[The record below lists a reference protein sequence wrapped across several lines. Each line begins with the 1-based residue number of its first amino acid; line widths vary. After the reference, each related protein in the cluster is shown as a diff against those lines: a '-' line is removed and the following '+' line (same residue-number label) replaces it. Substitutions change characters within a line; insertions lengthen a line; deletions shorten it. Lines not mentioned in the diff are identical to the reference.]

1 MTIAHSTARLAT
13 ASPSSARST
22 IERIEVV
29 PFSLPLLKPT
39 KWGAASERH
48 AADHVAVRVYSSSG
62 AVGTAEAVSRPTI
75 FGETQH
81 SIVHIINDV
90 FAPLLIGR
98 DINDRV
104 GYWNA
109 IDNIQWNPTAKAAL
123 DIAIH
128 DILAQEAGLPLG
140 RYLGGDLVPIPI
152 SYMIA
157 LSGPEAT
164 VTEALQ
170 MKESHGINAFKV
182 KAGKDWRVDVE
193 RVRLLREGLGPT
205 AVIFIDANQLYTP
218 TEAARALQMMSE
230 YDIAMAEEPIP
241 IHLARERKRLSETVN
256 VPILSDDSV
265 ATIADIHRELDLGA
279 IGVLGIKPPRSG
291 IWRSMQAIAVAEI
304 FGLPVW
310 IGSQG
315 VSDIG
320 TMASAHVYAAGG
332 SKRIPYPADLGTFL
346 RQGELMLRDEIVI
359 KNGEMHLT
367 EKPGIGAEIND
378 DILQKFRIDK

>member
-1 MTIAHSTARLAT
+1 MAIRGSSSAAAVHAT
-13 ASPSSARST
+13 ASRSV
-22 IERIEVV
+22 IDRIEVV

-62 AVGTAEAVSRPTI
+62 AIGTAEAVSRPTI
-75 FGETQH
+75 FGETQK
-81 SIVHIINDV
+81 SIVSIIEDV

-98 DINDRV
+98 DMNDRV

-128 DILAQEAGLPLG
+128 DVLAQEAGLPLG
-140 RYLGGDLVPIPI
+140 RYLGGDLVPIPV

-157 LSGPEAT
+157 LGDVQAT
-164 VTEALQ
+164 VTEAIQ
-170 MKESHGINAFKV
+170 MKESHGITAFKI
-182 KAGKDWRVDVE
+182 KSGKDWRLDVE
-193 RVRLLREGLGPT
+193 RIKHLRENLGPS
-205 AVIFIDANQLYTP
+205 AFLFIDANQLYTP
-218 TEAARALQMMSE
+218 TEAVRALRMMSE
-230 YDIAMAEEPIP
+230 YDVAMAEEPIP
-241 IHLARERKRLSETVN
+241 IHLARERKRLAGAVEI
-256 VPILSDDSV
+256 PILSDDSV
-265 ATIADIHRELDLGA
+265 ATISDIHRELELGA
-279 IGVLGIKPPRSG
+279 IGILGIKPPRSG
-291 IWRSMQAIAVAEI
+291 IWRSMQALAAAEI

-320 TMASAHVYAAGG
+320 TMSSAHVYVAGG

-346 RQGELMLRDEIVI
+346 RQGELMLKDEVIVRGGHI
-359 KNGEMHLT
+359 VLS
-367 EKPGIGAEIND
+367 EKPGIGAEINSE
-378 DILQKFRIDK
+378 ILQKYRIDK

>member
-1 MTIAHSTARLAT
+1 MAIQ
-13 ASPSSARST
+13 RST
-22 IERIEVV
+22 RERDVRTSRSVIDRIEVV

-48 AADHVAVRVYSSSG
+48 AADHVAVRVYASSG

-75 FGETQH
+75 FGETQQ
-81 SIVHIINDV
+81 SIVSIINDV

-104 GYWNA
+104 GYWNVL
-109 IDNIQWNPTAKAAL
+109 DNIQWNPTAKAAL

-140 RYLGGDLVPIPI
+140 RYLGGDIVPVPI

-157 LSGPEAT
+157 LGDVQAT
-164 VTEALQ
+164 VKEALE
-170 MKESHGINAFKV
+170 MRESHGISAFKI
-182 KAGKDWRVDVE
+182 KSGKDWRLDVE
-193 RVRLLREGLGPT
+193 RVRALREKLGPS

-218 TEAARALQMMSE
+218 TDATRALRMMSE
-230 YDIAMAEEPIP
+230 YDVAMAEEPIP
-241 IHLARERKRLSETVN
+241 IHLARERKALAASAN

-265 ATIADIHRELDLGA
+265 ATISDIHRELELGA

-291 IWRSMQAIAVAEI
+291 IWRSMQAISAAEI

-320 TMASAHVYAAGG
+320 TMSSAHVYLAGG
-332 SKRIPYPADLGTFL
+332 PKRIPYPADLGTFL
-346 RQGELMLRDEIVI
+346 RQGELMLKDEITI
-359 KNGEMHLT
+359 KDGKIFLS
-367 EKPGIGAEIND
+367 EKIGVGAEIND
-378 DILQKFRIDK
+378 EVLQKYRIDK